1 MTESA
6 SSDDLRRRV
15 RLAIEE
21 PWTRTRPLLHLAA
34 DALLAIVAGLLWSAG
49 HPAWRVAAIGAAVA
63 VAATVHALGAV
74 QARTTAAPAPSARD
88 AGGWASLGLGFAAVA
103 VSGGVRSPLLVPALA
118 TAPLI
123 LFQHGWTRP
132 AQFRLGGMAAA
143 TLAIAALPRAWTG
156 PTVASGAFWAIFW
169 LALLL
174 VVATTILYLV
184 LLTRVAH
191 AAVRE
196 ASRAREALALHAI
209 ARARELE
216 QLGAQ
221 LSHELKNPL
230 SAIKTLVQVTVRA
243 EQDPASRERLEVVES
258 EVRRMQQVLQDYLSF
273 SRPLE
278 KLHRGPLGLGALA
291 DEVVALVSGRAS
303 EAGVT
308 LRRRGDAH
316 ADADRRRIQDALLNL
331 LVNALDA
338 TPPGGRVDVEIV
350 ETDGEVRV
358 FVRDSGRGMP
368 ADVLARIG
376 TPFFTTR
383 EEGTGLGVA
392 LARATFV
399 QHGGTLE
406 YASAP
411 GEGTTA
417 TATLPARAERR
428 ADGARARG
436 G

>member
-1 MTESA
+1 MDENV
-6 SSDDLRRRV
+6 SSDELRRRV
-15 RLAIEE
+15 RLAIGE
-21 PWTRTRPLLHLAA
+21 PWTRARPWLRLGA
-34 DALLAIVAGLLWSAG
+34 DALFAVVAGLLWSAG
-49 HPAWRVAAIGAAVA
+49 HPAWRVAAVGAGVV
-63 VAATVHALGAV
+63 VAAALHALDALRAPATAPAASPWRGAV
-74 QARTTAAPAPSARD
+74 
-88 AGGWASLGLGFAAVA
+88 GWASLGLGFAAAA
-103 VSGGVRSPLLVPALA
+103 VSGGLRSPLLVPALA
-118 TAPLI
+118 TAPLV

-132 AQFRLGGMAAA
+132 AKLRLAAMASA

-156 PTVASGAFWAIFW
+156 PTVAYGAFWAIFW

-174 VVATTILYLV
+174 VVATTVWYLV
-184 LLTRVAH
+184 VLTRVAH

-196 ASRAREALALHAI
+196 ASRAREELTLHAI

-230 SAIKTLVQVTVRA
+230 SAIKTLVQVSARA
-243 EQDPASRERLEVVES
+243 AQDPASRERLEVVES

-278 KLHRGPLGLGALA
+278 KLHRGPVDLGVVA
-291 DEVVALVSGRAS
+291 DEVIALVSGRAA
-303 EAGVT
+303 EARVAV
-308 LRRRGDAH
+308 RRRGDAH
-316 ADADRRRIQDALLNL
+316 VDADRRRMQDALLNL
-331 LVNALDA
+331 LVNALEA
-338 TPPGGRVDVEIV
+338 TSPGGRVEVEIA
-350 ETDGEVRV
+350 EAGGQARV
-358 FVRDSGRGMP
+358 SVRDSGRGMP
-368 ADVLARIG
+368 PDVLARIG

-399 QHGGTLE
+399 HHGGALE